1 MYSFSIGSKEKA
13 MLLKVER
20 LYREAINQAKN
31 GITSSKTSYFID
43 AQGKDVILTDEDFN
57 KSVYKLNTMQHI
69 HKVDYEGFDPN
80 IKNPKLKQQMN
91 AIFDGHGNVAINPI
105 NGKVEL
111 NRSSVKN
118 DLGHKNYELKKASI
132 NAIIPTIEQGEIIEV
147 TKANQTG
154 KKFDSVLIEAP
165 IKFDDGFGLEN
176 NRAYLLARIHQDNV
190 SNKFYLH
197 DVSLK
202 SLNKK
207 DEAFTFTGLTYDYG
221 HNASSA
227 NASPTK

>member
-1 MYSFSIGSKEKA
+1 

-57 KSVYKLNTMQHI
+57 KSVYKLNTMQPI
-69 HKVDYEGFDPN
+69 HKVDYDGFDPN
-80 IKNPKLKQQMN
+80 IKNPELKRQMN
-91 AIFDGHGNVAINPI
+91 AIFDGHGNVEINPI
-105 NGKVEL
+105 IGKVEL

-147 TKANQTG
+147 TNQ
-154 KKFDSVLIEAP
+154 
-165 IKFDDGFGLEN
+165 IKL
-176 NRAYLLARIHQDNV
+176 V
-190 SNKFYLH
+190 
-197 DVSLK
+197 K
-202 SLNKK
+202 SLIRFLLKHQSNLMMVS
-207 DEAFTFTGLTYDYG
+207 D
-221 HNASSA
+221 
-227 NASPTK
+227 